1 MAALTDLTLAQLEAQ
16 LPLGSI
22 TVVAGKA
29 TLDLGLA
36 SGQVLDAMTDAG
48 VIKLFA
54 KLHQGC
60 YDAQQEAN
68 TNQIAGERLA
78 AFRPPVN
85 GDTVNGYVPTT
96 RALITRSELSSAT
109 NVVGQVA

>member
-1 MAALTDLTLAQLEAQ
+1 MASLTDLTLAQVEAQ
-16 LPLGSI
+16 LPAGSI
-22 TVVAGKA
+22 TIAAGKA
-29 TLDLGLA
+29 TLDLSLA
-36 SGQVLDAMTDAG
+36 SGQPLDAMTDVG
-48 VIKLFA
+48 VVKLLA
-54 KLHQGC
+54 RLHQAC

-78 AFRPPVN
+78 AFGAPVN
-85 GDTVNGYVPTT
+85 GGTINGYVPTT